1 MARKAKVRGIN
12 EAINEVFNDYKR
24 ALGRAMQDASKIAK
38 DDIEFKAKSCLYEYY
53 ENFQPGVGEPNWYER
68 TDSLV
73 NSFVPYMHIGVAKS
87 RPYIRA
93 SVGMGYWPFMLD
105 GVYSGSNQWN
115 PVDGE
120 WVLENYLKGIH
131 PTTDGSSYIGAPYLP
146 VYDLVSPEKKMETYL
161 QEYVETFRNNV
172 LLSFV
177 KQITRR

>member
-1 MARKAKVRGIN
+1 MAKAKVKGIN
-12 EAINEVFNDYKR
+12 EAIDEVFKDYKN
-24 ALGRAMQDASKIAK
+24 ALTKAMKDASKIAK
-38 DDIEFKAKSCLYEYY
+38 DDIAFKAKSCLYEYY
-53 ENFQPGVGEPNWYER
+53 ENFQPGIGEPNWYER

-73 NSFVPYMHIGVAKS
+73 NSFVPYMRVGAAKNKS
-87 RPYIRA
+87 YILA

-146 VYDLVSPEKKMETYL
+146 VFDSVSPEEKMEKYL
-161 QEYVETFRNNV
+161 QEYVGTFRDNV

>member
-1 MARKAKVRGIN
+1 MARAKVRGIN
-12 EAINEVFNDYKR
+12 EAIDEVFSDYKR
-24 ALGRAMQDASKIAK
+24 ALGRAMKSASKIAK

-53 ENFQPGVGEPNWYER
+53 ENFQPGIGEPNWYER

-73 NSFVPYMHIGVAKS
+73 NSFVPYMQVGTRKNKTDI
-87 RPYIRA
+87 IA

-105 GVYSGSNQWN
+105 GVYSGSNQWT

-131 PTTDGSSYIGAPYLP
+131 PTTDGSSYVGAPYLP
-146 VYDLVSPEKKMETYL
+146 VFDSISPEEKMEKYL
-161 QEYVETFRNNV
+161 QEYTGTFRNNV

-177 KQITRR
+177 KQTTRR